1 LLQEYKVYNKVNE
14 FHDRRI
20 GENNKGMTAEDRIV
34 ARFTAERNRS
44 RKKTKFNLADDEV
57 LTHRGQS
64 LNEIEKFDNPKSD
77 SEDENDGDN
86 GRLQGKLKNA
96 N

>member
-1 LLQEYKVYNKVNE
+1 VNE

-34 ARFTAERNRS
+34 ARFTAERNRN
-44 RKKTKFNLADDEV
+44 RKKSKFNLADDEV

-64 LNEIEKFDNPKSD
+64 LNEIEKFDDPRSD
-77 SEDENDGDN
+77 SEDEQEGAS
-86 GRLQGKLKNA
+86 GKLQGTFTTGFKLIRCPSMSM
-96 N
+96 